1 MTPMTFWA
9 SLVPWLYEK
18 MAADTSCRRRNQ
30 LSTRAG
36 ACRRTSQEVITMLK
50 VPRTMPMRGES
61 TMKAAILAI
70 PESTSP
76 SCPSA
81 GRVAPI
87 IPPARAWDEEE
98 GSPHH
103 QVRRFQTMAPTSEA
117 NTTTSTASKPRA
129 FSMSKW
135 MTPLPMV
142 FATWSSPPRKA
153 GSAATKLKKA
163 AQPTATS
170 GASTRVETTVA
181 MELAASWKPLRK
193 SNASATRTR
202 RMTTAR
208 SMAQA
213 GSSASGVLEDHALD
227 HVGHVLG
234 LVRGG
239 LDEVQDLLPLHDRE
253 RVASALEEL
262 GQGGAQQRVGLVL
275 QRVDLAA
282 GRQDPIGLLEIAHGP
297 HRRRIGEVEHVVD
310 GGEEPVDG
318 GAVEGGDELG
328 VESLEG
334 PVGHVGAGV
343 LHVLDG
349 LHLAGDVGEVLEQF
363 LEEARALDGL
373 GGLLLEVVEEI
384 VRLGH
389 ELLEH
394 REGLRLP
401 SRARKIPVCIRLSNE
416 SGGPRRRSPPARTF
430 FLQAPGLPG
439 GVAVPRADPLR
450 SRRG

>member
-142 FATWSSPPRKA
+142 FATWSSPPMKA

-181 MELAASWKPLRK
+181 MELAASWKPLMK
-193 SNASATRTR
+193 SKASATRTR

-208 SMAQA
+208 SMAEVGPGRS
-213 GSSASGVLEDHALD
+213 GSAVLQDHALD

-234 LVRGG
+234 PVGGG
-239 LDEVQDLLPLHDRE
+239 LDEVQDLLPLHHRE
-253 RVASALEEL
+253 RVGPALEEL

-275 QRVDLAA
+275 Q
-282 GRQDPIGLLEIAHGP
+282 G
-297 HRRRIGEVEHVVD
+297 
-310 GGEEPVDG
+310 
-318 GAVEGGDELG
+318 
-328 VESLEG
+328 
-334 PVGHVGAGV
+334 
-343 LHVLDG
+343 
-349 LHLAGDVGEVLEQF
+349 
-363 LEEARALDGL
+363 
-373 GGLLLEVVEEI
+373 
-384 VRLGH
+384 
-389 ELLEH
+389 
-394 REGLRLP
+394 
-401 SRARKIPVCIRLSNE
+401 
-416 SGGPRRRSPPARTF
+416 
-430 FLQAPGLPG
+430 
-439 GVAVPRADPLR
+439 
-450 SRRG
+450 